1 MMTLGQHNHTFPD
14 AELPARLGGHS
25 DLPPNLAPATEQDFW
40 RVVSLG
46 LWRIFDRQPFVYT
59 LPWEEEGRLVT
70 PAGGLNA
77 INPTWADVPKRTLT
91 NVKLFT
97 RHDLS
102 GVMVVLMHHHA
113 RPSTNDAIWGWYEP
127 RFFTFAACRHM
138 TTTSKGDAYSSLVER
153 RCEECGFWTKI
164 DSGD

>member
-1 MMTLGQHNHTFPD
+1 MENNAQMMLGQHNHTFPD
-14 AELPARLGGHS
+14 AELPTRLGGHS

-46 LWRIFDRQPFVYT
+46 LWRIFDRQLLIDRVVWDKHQQLRPGT
-59 LPWEEEGRLVT
+59 RMLP
-70 PAGGLNA
+70 
-77 INPTWADVPKRTLT
+77 

-97 RHDLS
+97 RRDLS
-102 GVMVVLMHHHA
+102 GVMVVLTHHHA
-113 RPSTNDAIWGWYEP
+113 RPSTDDAIWGRYEP

-153 RCEECGFWTKI
+153 RCEECGFWTQI

>member
-1 MMTLGQHNHTFPD
+1 MENNDQMMLGQHSHIFPD
-14 AELPARLGGHS
+14 AELPARLGGFN
-25 DLPPNLAPATEQDFW
+25 DLPPNIAPATEQDFW

-46 LWRIFDRQPFVYT
+46 LWRVFDRQPRVRYT
-59 LPWEEEGRLVT
+59 EWVASYEIK
-70 PAGGLNA
+70 AHDKDD
-77 INPTWADVPKRTLT
+77 ADVVLP

-102 GVMVVLMHHHA
+102 GVMVVLTHHHA
-113 RPSTNDAIWGWYEP
+113 RPSSDDAIWGRYEP

-138 TTTSKGDAYSSLVER
+138 TTTSKGDAYSSLIER
-153 RCEECGFWTKI
+153 RCEECGFWTQI